1 MLKEEVTF
9 GVGLMNGLPNG
20 GWFAGLVEEY
30 SSLAVGHAKGF
41 ARQRGKQNNELRI
54 HSVP

>member
-20 GWFAGLVEEY
+20 GWFAGLVEGSTKKLY
-30 SSLAVGHAKGF
+30 KADKITKADNQAKN
-41 ARQRGKQNNELRI
+41 K
-54 HSVP
+54 